1 MTEREIEHERKYH
14 YYKGYRKGV
23 LTTFVLLSFYYVL
36 MYLLYYYLYGGN
48 K

>member
-23 LTTFVLLSFYYVL
+23 LTTLVLLSFLLCSYE
-36 MYLLYYYLYGGN
+36 LLYYYLYGGN